1 MFADPQTIT
10 LSGTAKTLPKVPS
23 GKSENISKFSGDD
36 GNTVVTVH
44 QNATNNR
51 CRREIRLTL
60 GKVAADPISAVNKA
74 LNASVVIVI
83 DEPKYGF
90 TDAELIA
97 AYTALSAHVSAGSNA
112 KLVQML
118 NGEL

>member
-10 LSGTAKTLPKVPS
+10 LSAVAKTLVKVPS
-23 GKSENISKFSGDD
+23 GKVENISKFTGDD

-44 QNATNNR
+44 QNSTNNR
-51 CRREIRLTL
+51 FRRELRLTL
-60 GKVAADPISAVNKA
+60 TKVAPDPITAINKT
-74 LNASVVIVI
+74 LNASVVIVV

-97 AYTALSAHVSAGSNA
+97 AYAAISTHASASSNA
-112 KLVQML
+112 KLTQLL